1 MEELGIPALTTKQI
15 EILCQKA
22 EQAAKKHILSKI
34 SFKLVET
41 LNIIVEANGEKP
53 ITVNIELDLKLSP
66 KAQDINPEIIAK
78 EAIKEALK
86 TSEEYLRK
94 IK

>member
-1 MEELGIPALTTKQI
+1 MEELGIPVLTTKQI
-15 EILCQKA
+15 ELLCQKA
-22 EQAAKKHILSKI
+22 EQAAKNHIFSKI

-41 LNIIVEANGEKP
+41 LNIIVEASGEKP

-66 KAQDINPEIIAK
+66 KAQDINPETIAK

-86 TSEEYLRK
+86 TSDEYLRK

>member
-1 MEELGIPALTTKQI
+1 MEELGIPVLTTKQI
-15 EILCQKA
+15 EILCQKT
-22 EQAAKKHILSKI
+22 EQAAKKYILLKI
-34 SFKLVET
+34 SSKLVET
-41 LNIIVEANGEKP
+41 LNIIVEASGEKS

-66 KAQDINPEIIAK
+66 KAQDINPETIAK

-86 TSEEYLRK
+86 ASQEYLRK